1 MNPQTEHR
9 TQGRPIKVEAIA
21 LAKLAV
27 DAAWHECEKAM
38 ESQYR
43 AISFYQTKAMRWCE
57 AVKELNRLEAERK

>member
-9 TQGRPIKVEAIA
+9 AQDRRSNVEAIA
-21 LAKLAV
+21 LAKFAV
-27 DAAWHECEKAM
+27 DAAWRECEQAM
-38 ESQYR
+38 EAQYR